1 MRRSSAVV
9 GANPCTT
16 TGSPPWSAADR
27 NIGSSRSA
35 GPGAGVNSPI
45 PHSPRPTT
53 SLATAA
59 GLPTRVVAAL
69 LPCTADSGTG
79 PALAPCPGVPEAL
92 RNRLAEL
99 DDRAAR
105 LATERA

>member
-1 MRRSSAVV
+1 M
-9 GANPCTT
+9 
-16 TGSPPWSAADR
+16 
-27 NIGSSRSA
+27 
-35 GPGAGVNSPI
+35 
-45 PHSPRPTT
+45 
-53 SLATAA
+53 ATAA